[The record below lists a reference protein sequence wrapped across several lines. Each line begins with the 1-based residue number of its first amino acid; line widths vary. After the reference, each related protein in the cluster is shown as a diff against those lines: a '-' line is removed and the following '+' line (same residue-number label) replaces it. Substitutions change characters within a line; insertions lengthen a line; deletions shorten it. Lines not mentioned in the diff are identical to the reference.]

1 MSLPGDVRKRLGPA
15 QGGMVYG
22 EETEGGVVLRTVPQI
37 VAHAQALA
45 ERYVDMPGSSVADI
59 LAGRGNESGE

>member
-1 MSLPGDVRKRLGPA
+1 
-15 QGGMVYG
+15 MVYV

-45 ERYVDMPGSSVADI
+45 KQYVDVPGSSVADFI
-59 LAGRGNESGE
+59 AERVSESGE